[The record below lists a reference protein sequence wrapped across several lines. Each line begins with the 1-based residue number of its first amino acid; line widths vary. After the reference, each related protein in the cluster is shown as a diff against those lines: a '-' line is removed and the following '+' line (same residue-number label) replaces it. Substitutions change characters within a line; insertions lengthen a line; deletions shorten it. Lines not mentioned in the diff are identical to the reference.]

1 MSEPRLLPTSVPP
14 GPPPVARIHPVNRR
28 QFDAL
33 GAQLATSSGTSGSH
47 PDPARR
53 LRIDDVA
60 RMLQVDL
67 LHAELL
73 GWAAVAES
81 AWRSFLFLEE
91 AFDSATGRFADTP
104 AGDDASTPIKAT
116 NEPFG
121 RTMLALGLVIAT
133 AADAELVTRADALF
147 DRALPKAN
155 RLGSA
160 RARASMVLACAAAPD
175 AKRTALMRTMATDL
189 HASFRSLA
197 RPGWPWPESDLTCES
212 ALLPRALI
220 VAGRTLNATTMLAIG
235 LQVLDWLIEVQTSP
249 RGDLSPIGSGG
260 WSRGGERSQYDQRP
274 IEVTSLLLAAEA
286 AYAATGRT
294 RYRDTMERGY
304 AWFLGTNDLRL
315 RVAHPARGS
324 SSDGLTPL
332 GVDAHES
339 AESTLLWLIAT
350 EHIRRSRVVGPPA
363 PAVAPTH
370 TSVRRRREFVKTS

>member
-1 MSEPRLLPTSVPP
+1 MSELPSLPTRVPASAPRL
-14 GPPPVARIHPVNRR
+14 ARIHPVNRR
-28 QFDAL
+28 QFDVL
-33 GAQLATSSGTSGSH
+33 GAQLA
-47 PDPARR
+47 DPSDA
-53 LRIDDVA
+53 LRVDDVA
-60 RMLQVDL
+60 RMLEVDL

-81 AWRSFLFLEE
+81 AWQSFLLLEA
-91 AFDSATGRFADTP
+91 AFDPTTGRFGDIP
-104 AGDDASTPIKAT
+104 AVGEASTPAVAPKAMTT
-116 NEPFG
+116 NESFG
-121 RTMLALGLVIAT
+121 RSMLALGLVIAT
-133 AADAELVTRADALF
+133 APDAGLVTRADALF

-155 RLGSA
+155 RLGSE
-160 RARASMVLACAAAPD
+160 RARASMVLACAAAPG
-175 AKRTALMRTMATDL
+175 AKRTPLMRTMATDL

-197 RPGWPWPESDLTCES
+197 RPGWPWPESELSSES

-286 AYAATGRT
+286 AYTATGRT
-294 RYRDTMERGY
+294 RYREAMERAY
-304 AWFLGTNDLRL
+304 AWFLGANDLRL

-324 SSDGLTPL
+324 CSSGLTPL
-332 GVDAHES
+332 GIDPHES

-350 EHIRRSRVVGPPA
+350 EHIRATRALPPPA
-363 PAVAPTH
+363 PAVAPTRP
-370 TSVRRRREFVKTS
+370 TAGRRREFGRRS